1 MPALV
6 LDSEALNRL
15 TNVRSDEPTERLRAA
30 LRSAVQRG
38 WVVRVPS
45 LVLAELARTPDR
57 ATALQQRMNAFGLTT
72 ANVGPKTAK
81 HAGRLLGRDD
91 LNSCYMVDA
100 TVVATAVRFG
110 GGVISTGDPDDLT
123 ALAADER
130 NVRIQAL

>member
-15 TNVRSDEPTERLRAA
+15 VHVRRDEATERLRAA
-30 LRSAVQRG
+30 MRAAVQRG

-45 LVLAELARTPDR
+45 LVLAELARTSDR

-81 HAGRLLGRDD
+81 HAGWLLGRHD
-91 LNSCYMVDA
+91 LNGCSMVDA

-123 ALAADER
+123 ALAADEM
-130 NVRIQAL
+130 NVRIQTL